1 MNQHRCET
9 CKNCSKNPNDDY
21 FCLVMNDEIDFTD
34 FEHTAKVGCASHSDF
49 QRTKC
54 AEILDDLVTKIIE
67 KRKDFQ
73 VPDKH
78 GRCPEVPGFE
88 WLLDYI
94 SNKIAEEGGFVL
106 TNINHS
112 DFQSERDTH
121 WRDLFVSDLRSLIK
135 WDAEHGN
142 PELFKAVVTLN
153 KHYNTFS
160 VEQHDKQVREKVLDE
175 LKSWC
180 VQMKCNGCPY
190 GGVLFG
196 KITELRQAGE
206 P

>member
-1 MNQHRCET
+1 MNQYRCE
-9 CKNCSKNPNDDY
+9 NCTKEDCWYFKMRDDSRTIKDKY
-21 FCLVMNDEIDFTD
+21 GELLTPRSFTW
-34 FEHTAKVGCASHSDF
+34 EKGCAS
-49 QRTKC
+49 
-54 AEILDDLVTKIIE
+54 
-67 KRKDFQ
+67 
-73 VPDKH
+73 
-78 GRCPEVPGFE
+78 
-88 WLLDYI
+88 
-94 SNKIAEEGGFVL
+94 
-106 TNINHS
+106 HS

-206 P
+206 QEANRD

>member
-1 MNQHRCET
+1 MTPNQYRCET
-9 CKNCSKNPNDDY
+9 CKKPHKVPDGLSRQPHF
-21 FCLVMNDEIDFTD
+21 FCCDEELPYD
-34 FEHTAKVGCASHSDF
+34 TAVVTTIRGCAS
-49 QRTKC
+49 
-54 AEILDDLVTKIIE
+54 
-67 KRKDFQ
+67 
-73 VPDKH
+73 
-78 GRCPEVPGFE
+78 
-88 WLLDYI
+88 
-94 SNKIAEEGGFVL
+94 
-106 TNINHS
+106 HS